1 MSTLRIALPNKGR
14 MERPAADLLHHSGM
28 RFEKTDRSLSV
39 PVRNVDVELLFV
51 RTEDITELVADG
63 VAGMGITGLDL
74 VEEAGLPVSIALE
87 LGFGRCR
94 LAAAVPASSLV
105 EDLEGFAGLRI
116 ATSHPRV
123 TKRFFAD
130 KGIPITPVPLRGSVE
145 VAPRLDVADAVVDL
159 VSSGSTM
166 RVNGLRPVAT
176 LLESQAVLI
185 ERTDLRGAE
194 AALAEQVETML
205 RAVLAGRR
213 RRYLLMN
220 AHTGDVPD
228 LAAIIPGLE
237 APTVVPLAEE
247 GMVALHSVVEVDEV
261 WSVLP
266 KLKEA
271 GASGILVLP
280 IEQLIP

>member
-1 MSTLRIALPNKGR
+1 
-14 MERPAADLLHHSGM
+14 
-28 RFEKTDRSLSV
+28 
-39 PVRNVDVELLFV
+39 
-51 RTEDITELVADG
+51 
-63 VAGMGITGLDL
+63 MGITGVDL
-74 VEEAGLPVSIALE
+74 VEETGLPVAIALE

-94 LAAAVPASSLV
+94 LAAAVPASSPV
-105 EDLEGFAGLRI
+105 QDVAGFDGLRI

-166 RVNGLRPVAT
+166 RVNGLRPVTT

-185 ERTDLRGAE
+185 EREDLSGAE
-194 AALAEQVETML
+194 AELAARVTTMV

-220 AHTGDVPD
+220 ARRDDIGV
-228 LAAIIPGLE
+228 LAEIIPGLE
-237 APTVVPLAEE
+237 APTVVPLAED
-247 GMVALHSVVEVDEV
+247 GMVALHSVVDADEV

-266 KLKEA
+266 RLKSA